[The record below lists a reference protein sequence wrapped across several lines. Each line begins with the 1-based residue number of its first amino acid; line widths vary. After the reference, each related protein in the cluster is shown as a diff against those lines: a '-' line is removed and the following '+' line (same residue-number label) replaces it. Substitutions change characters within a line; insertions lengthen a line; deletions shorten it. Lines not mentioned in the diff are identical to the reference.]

1 MKKIWIKCIRA
12 VLLSLLLSS
21 CSMELLEHKETQ
33 SAPTQVGIHAGG
45 VQTRTE
51 MLQNGLSA
59 MWNAGDEIAVW
70 ALGSNG
76 RYILSNQ
83 VFETYGLDDGHAY
96 FTSVLDSPMPEGRY
110 TYYCSYPAPL
120 SATGTVLDFMLP
132 TEQDGKVSGGA
143 DIMLATPV
151 SHGAL
156 TPLKEEEDH
165 SGMTLE
171 MNRMLHQFRFW
182 VPAENHLLDGT
193 SIERMVLTF
202 PVPVAGNVQ
211 VDASNPSKAPVLTS
225 GYKEITLDLK
235 EPISSARQNYACVA
249 LLPVTFPQ
257 GQSLQIKAYTS
268 DKIVK
273 IDPVDLRG
281 KTCLPGHSTPV
292 MLMVKS
298 VSEFPYMLT
307 VKVGSNNL
315 GEDPNSIRIQAPSGC
330 IWPGSN
336 SNVFTYAPGHKVRT
350 GEEIVFKFEDEA
362 QYRAFSNK
370 TLSVTYDSDNTITYQ
385 SVKMPDLSANDKGS
399 ISLTVPYLFY
409 EDFSGIPSFNDGH
422 DNPSVGMDSDTYKG
436 ITELSSKS
444 SVLSGWYGTRIG
456 GQSGTSIR
464 ICCRYEHV
472 LLAGAYYKGRVY
484 TPFLSGIKDG
494 KDVNISV
501 SFRYG
506 SNRKERDPLLGSPP
520 DKSPVMYFGINTQDP
535 VINPDVIEGNIIDQ
549 VTGLVGGSGF
559 ASSAPTSLSPMVIKG
574 ETLPKT
580 GGSYTSFA
588 GTKSVTVEN
597 VDNGMRLAWIIS
609 TDNTASNTNANY
621 WLYIDDIKVSIAQ

>member
-1 MKKIWIKCIRA
+1 MAKNYIHSTA
-12 VLLSLLLSS
+12 
-21 CSMELLEHKETQ
+21 
-33 SAPTQVGIHAGG
+33 SADMTYPIYAGG
-45 VQTRTE
+45 TETRTQ
-51 MLQNGLSA
+51 MLHNGLSTE
-59 MWNAGDEIAVW
+59 WVAGDELAVW
-70 ALGSNG
+70 ARNSSGEFT
-76 RYILSNQ
+76 LSNQ
-83 VFETYGLDDGHAY
+83 IFKTYGLDGARGF
-96 FTSVLDSPMPEGRY
+96 FTSDLAEPMPEDTY
-110 TYYCSYPAPL
+110 TYYCTYPVPV
-120 SATGTVLDFMLP
+120 SVNGTSVTFSLP
-132 TEQDGKVSGGA
+132 AVQDGKVTGGA
-143 DIMLATPV
+143 DIMIADPV
-151 SHGAL
+151 MHGAL
-156 TPLKEEEDH
+156 TPVPEPEDH
-165 SGMTLE
+165 SGMRMS
-171 MNRMLHQFRFW
+171 MNRMMHQFRFYIPEDNT
-182 VPAENHLLDGT
+182 VIGEEELQK
-193 SIERMVLTF
+193 IILTF
-202 PVPVAGNVQ
+202 PSDVAGKVTYDLADM
-211 VDASNPSKAPVLTS
+211 DAAPALSESTGSLELQLAEPLGIS
-225 GYKEITLDLK
+225 GATPE
-235 EPISSARQNYACVA
+235 YACLA
-249 LLPVTFPQ
+249 LVPSSFAE
-257 GQSLQIKAYTS
+257 GEALQIKAYTE
-268 DKIVK
+268 DKIAYFDA
-273 IDPVDLRG
+273 IDLQAR
-281 KTCLPGHSTPV
+281 TFEAGHSTPV

-298 VSEFPYMLT
+298 VSEFPYRLT

-385 SVKMPDLSANDKGS
+385 SVKMPDLSSNDKGS

-535 VINPDVIEGNIIDQ
+535 VINPDVNEGNIIDQ
-549 VTGLVGGSGF
+549 ITGLVGGSGF